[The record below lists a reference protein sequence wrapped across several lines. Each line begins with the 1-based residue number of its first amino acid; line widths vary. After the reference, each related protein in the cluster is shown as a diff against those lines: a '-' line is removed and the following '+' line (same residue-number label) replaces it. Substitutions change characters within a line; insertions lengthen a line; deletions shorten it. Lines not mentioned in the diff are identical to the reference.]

1 MAGITKNLDDFT
13 EGISGSQNFIVSS
26 SLSNIIISN
35 SSSTLDIYVTVV
47 VSLPGSAAVSYLVK
61 GIKVPP
67 TVSLNLLE
75 NNALKVQSAKAG
87 IYYDEPTNNTDD
99 LMTVTY
105 TSS

>member
-1 MAGITKNLDDFT
+1 MAGVTKNLSNFT
-13 EGISGSQNFIVSS
+13 EGISGSQNFVVNS

-47 VSLPGSAAVSYLVK
+47 VSLPISAAVSNLVK
-61 GIKVPP
+61 EIKVPP
-67 TVSLNLLE
+67 TVSLNLLD
-75 NNALKVQSAKAG
+75 NNILKVQTAKAA
-87 IYYDEPTNNTDD
+87 IYYDEPTANTDN

>member
-1 MAGITKNLDDFT
+1 MAGITKNLSNFT
-13 EGISGSQNFIVSS
+13 EGISGSKDFIVNS

-47 VSLPGSAAVSYLVK
+47 VSLPVSAAVSNLVK
-61 GIKVPP
+61 GIKIPP
-67 TVSLNLLE
+67 TVSLNLL
-75 NNALKVQSAKAG
+75 NNNILKVQTAKAA
-87 IYYDEPTNNTDD
+87 IYYDEPTANTDN

>member
-13 EGISGSQNFIVSS
+13 EGASGSQSFVVSS

-35 SSSTLDIYVTVV
+35 SSSTLDIHVTVV
-47 VSLPGSAAVSYLVK
+47 LSLPEYTAVSHLVK
-61 GIKVPP
+61 EIKIPP

-75 NNALKVQSAKAG
+75 NNTLKVKSAKAA
-87 IYYDEPTNNTDD
+87 IYYDEPTANTDD

-105 TSS
+105 TSQ

>member
-47 VSLPGSAAVSYLVK
+47 VSLPVSAAVSNLVK

-67 TVSLNLLE
+67 TVSLNLLD
-75 NNALKVQSAKAG
+75 NNALRVQTAKVA
-87 IYYDEPTNNTDD
+87 IHYDEPTANTDD

-105 TSS
+105 TSL

>member
-1 MAGITKNLDDFT
+1 MAGITKNLGSFTPGSGNSQDFVV
-13 EGISGSQNFIVSS
+13 NS

-35 SSSTLDIYVTVV
+35 SSSTLDIYVTVA
-47 VSLPGSAAVSYLVK
+47 VSLSGLAVSNLVK
-61 GIKVPP
+61 GIKIPP

-75 NNALKVQSAKAG
+75 NNELRVQTAKAK
-87 IYYDEPTNNTDD
+87 IYYEEPTANTPN

>member
-1 MAGITKNLDDFT
+1 MAGITKNLSNFT
-13 EGISGSQNFIVSS
+13 EGISGSKDFIVNS

-47 VSLPGSAAVSYLVK
+47 VSLPVSAAVSNLVK
-61 GIKVPP
+61 GIKIPP
-67 TVSLNLLE
+67 TVSLNLLD
-75 NNALKVQSAKAG
+75 NNILKVQTAKAA
-87 IYYDEPTNNTDD
+87 IYYDEPTANTDN